1 MKSSLVTVDLFR
13 VKDVARKLSVSEK
26 EVRRLIEIG
35 TLHRRYIGEGSRF
48 YRVTAKSV
56 DAYLNSLSEVKGA

>member
-1 MKSSLVTVDLFR
+1 MKPALVEPVLLR

-35 TLHRRYIGEGSRF
+35 VLHRRYIGEGNRF
-48 YRVTAKSV
+48 YRVTARSV
-56 DAYLNSLSEVKGA
+56 DAYLDSLSEVKGA